1 MAISGKLS
9 ARPLICNWQWDAS
22 LVTTEP
28 LSKSPILKTQ
38 GGWESFLD
46 FTPSKTFSLPH
57 ENPEWNLISIDESFE
72 GSIFGGR
79 IFTNAKKEGLKI
91 EFIEN

>member
-1 MAISGKLS
+1 MAYKSKLKVS
-9 ARPLICNWQWDAS
+9 VPIIN
-22 LVTTEP
+22 E
-28 LSKSPILKTQ
+28 SPILKTQ
-38 GGWESFLD
+38 GRWELFLD

-79 IFTNAKKEGLKI
+79 IFTNAKKGLKI
-91 EFIEN
+91 EYIEN

>member
-1 MAISGKLS
+1 MAISGKLL

-22 LVTTEP
+22 LVITEP
-28 LSKSPILKTQ
+28 LAKSPILKTQ
-38 GGWESFLD
+38 RGWELFLD

-79 IFTNAKKEGLKI
+79 IFTNAKKGLKI
-91 EFIEN
+91 EYIEN

>member
-1 MAISGKLS
+1 MAISGKLL

-22 LVTTEP
+22 LVITEP

-38 GGWESFLD
+38 GAGWELFLD

-79 IFTNAKKEGLKI
+79 IFTNPKKGLKI
-91 EFIEN
+91 EYIEN